1 MTRLL
6 AALRTI
12 YEVAADEFWY
22 LVKGRPPVALVPFI
36 VPLGF
41 AVLFGLVY
49 QENVVN
55 HIPMVVW
62 DEDQSATSRSLIQ
75 AYTDADRFDFVAQ
88 VDTEEEMLDAL
99 HAGEARVALAIPKDF
114 DKELKSGQGTDF
126 LLMVDSSNNLF
137 GNAAISA
144 SQEISR
150 SFSVAAGQKLLESQ
164 GLLPDDAMASVYP
177 VRMGVRILGN
187 PANGYASFMLSGL
200 MMNGLQIGL
209 LLSLTPALVTELFR
223 RRFYGKNAFL
233 ILVGKSVPYW
243 CFSFMAYVLSLLVI
257 IYGFAVPMR
266 GSWAEALILGAAFIF
281 FVSSVLHI
289 FSACCPSRV
298 LSLQAPMVYMM
309 PGVLYSGLSWPT
321 FDMSTIASVLGMLMP
336 MTYGGDTLRDIML
349 NGAAPTLAE
358 NCQVMALA
366 GLGCQLVASLLFSL
380 RRRYHFWTG
389 EEQSS

>member
-41 AVLFGLVY
+41 AVLFGFVY

-88 VDTEEEMLDAL
+88 VDTEEEMLDAI
-99 HAGEARVALAIPKDF
+99 HAGEARVALSIPKDF

-126 LLMVDSSNNLF
+126 MLMVDSSNNMF

-144 SQEISR
+144 SQEVSR
-150 SFSVAAGQKLLESQ
+150 SFSVAAGQQLLESQ
-164 GLLPDDAMASVYP
+164 GLLPDDAIVAAYP

-200 MMNGLQIGL
+200 M
-209 LLSLTPALVTELFR
+209 S
-223 RRFYGKNAFL
+223 
-233 ILVGKSVPYW
+233 
-243 CFSFMAYVLSLLVI
+243 C
-257 IYGFAVPMR
+257 
-266 GSWAEALILGAAFIF
+266 
-281 FVSSVLHI
+281 
-289 FSACCPSRV
+289 SR
-298 LSLQAPMVYMM
+298 
-309 PGVLYSGLSWPT
+309 W
-321 FDMSTIASVLGMLMP
+321 
-336 MTYGGDTLRDIML
+336 
-349 NGAAPTLAE
+349 
-358 NCQVMALA
+358 
-366 GLGCQLVASLLFSL
+366 
-380 RRRYHFWTG
+380 
-389 EEQSS
+389 